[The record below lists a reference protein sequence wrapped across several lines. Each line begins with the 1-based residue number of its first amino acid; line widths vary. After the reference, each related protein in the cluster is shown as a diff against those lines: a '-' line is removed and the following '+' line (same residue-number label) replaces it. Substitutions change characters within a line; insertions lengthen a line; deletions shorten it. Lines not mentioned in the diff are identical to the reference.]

1 MYLVCFRRGCKYKA
15 PAWVDCGRLEFWT
28 RIILL
33 LCHLKASLLSKYF
46 SEIIQFTTFSTLW
59 LPSLSHEKVNLVKD
73 PGKKRQTN
81 HMCIFIQTLGEK
93 TLEKNIH
100 GKKET
105 DRQTKRTCISIQTVV
120 PPLYLIFQ
128 NCKTK
133 MRPTTLA
140 YNLPGGT
147 HFVNSFIPIFHGTSM
162 DFPWSL
168 NGFSVEFVGFECDD
182 EYAIRETKRRKTA
195 NITRWCCLLL
205 RFQIPVSE
213 WWMLLIWHSWRV
225 FDEKIIKI
233 CSLFIIPYNF
243 AC

>member
-1 MYLVCFRRGCKYKA
+1 MKSIINRFYRFFFRFRKPCSGFRRCRQSSTPKNVSTFHSSQFDWFYVLFTVLKILRFMYLVCFRRGCKYKA
-15 PAWVDCGRLEFWT
+15 PAWVDFGRLEFWT

-46 SEIIQFTTFSTLW
+46 SEIIQFSTFSTLW

-105 DRQTKRTCISIQTVV
+105 DRQTKRACISIQTVV

-128 NCKTK
+128 NCK
-133 MRPTTLA
+133 
-140 YNLPGGT
+140 
-147 HFVNSFIPIFHGTSM
+147 
-162 DFPWSL
+162 
-168 NGFSVEFVGFECDD
+168 
-182 EYAIRETKRRKTA
+182 
-195 NITRWCCLLL
+195 
-205 RFQIPVSE
+205 
-213 WWMLLIWHSWRV
+213 
-225 FDEKIIKI
+225 IK
-233 CSLFIIPYNF
+233 
-243 AC
+243 

>member
-1 MYLVCFRRGCKYKA
+1 MRR
-15 PAWVDCGRLEFWT
+15 W
-28 RIILL
+28 
-33 LCHLKASLLSKYF
+33 
-46 SEIIQFTTFSTLW
+46 TLW
-59 LPSLSHEKVNLVKD
+59 KILEKRDRPTTCAYLSRHW
-73 PGKKRQTN
+73 GKK
-81 HMCIFIQTLGEK
+81 HWK
-93 TLEKNIH
+93 KNIH

-162 DFPWSL
+162 DFPCNL
-168 NGFSVEFVGFECDD
+168 NGSSVEFVGFECDD

-205 RFQIPVSE
+205 RFQIPVSAE
-213 WWMLLIWHSWRV
+213 WWMLLIWHSWQV

-233 CSLFIIPYNF
+233 CPLFIIPYPF
-243 AC
+243 AR